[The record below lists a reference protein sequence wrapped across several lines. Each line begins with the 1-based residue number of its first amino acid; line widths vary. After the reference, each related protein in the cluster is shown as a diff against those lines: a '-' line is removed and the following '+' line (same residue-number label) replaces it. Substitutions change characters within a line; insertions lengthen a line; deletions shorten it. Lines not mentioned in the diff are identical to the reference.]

1 MEAVSSLGIAHRS
14 LAPLWDPGGGWAG
27 EEVSKTETGRKRCIS
42 GGFQLFRM
50 LCSH

>member
-1 MEAVSSLGIAHRS
+1 MGAVSSMGIAHRS
-14 LAPLWDPGGGWAG
+14 LAALWGLGGGWAG
-27 EEVSKTETGRKRCIS
+27 EEVSKSEPGRKRCTT